1 MKHYKIWMVVCL
13 SILMLGSQGALAAD
27 QLPVESPLTIDRA
40 VELALNHSL
49 RYQVAVKDVEVARF
63 KAEQAQTGYRPKITF
78 GAGIT
83 VFNEVPDLV
92 EVGRK
97 LAALN
102 NGLAAWAKAMGA
114 DPENSAAPGYQ
125 LLAQQLKAAELPDDG
140 LTYYG
145 VKLRLEQPLYTGGK
159 LTALN
164 RQAQAN
170 IDYAKANL
178 AVAEANLIFEVKK
191 AYYTVL
197 NTEAL
202 AETLQQAVHSME
214 NHHQEAKAYYK
225 AGMVAELDVLRAE
238 VKLADLRQK
247 KLAADNGVQMARS
260 YLNFIMGI
268 PLNSQYTLAP
278 AEPAVAPAHDL
289 AESKQLALKSRS
301 EILSAQA
308 RVRLAKEGLA
318 ITESARKPLVA
329 LFAEGQHQST
339 DITEGKPDLSL
350 GVVASFQLYDGG
362 MVKYQTA
369 EAQKVVEQA
378 ELAEKLTLQAVEL
391 EVEQAYIN
399 LVNCQEAVV
408 VAEKG
413 LAQAEETVRMASLA
427 YQAGLGSSLE
437 RIDAETGLTQA
448 KNNYHQAVGN
458 YQIALAQY
466 QKALGISKE
475 GLQ

>member
-1 MKHYKIWMVVCL
+1 MKRLMMWMVLCC
-13 SILMLGSQGALAAD
+13 SILMLGSRGALAAD
-27 QLPVESPLTIDRA
+27 QLLLESPLTIERA

-49 RYQVAVKDVEVARF
+49 RYQVAVKDVEIARF
-63 KAEQAQTGYRPKITF
+63 KAEQAHTGYLPKITF
-78 GAGIT
+78 GAGVT

-92 EVGRK
+92 EIGRK

-102 NGLAAWAKAMGA
+102 NGLAAWAQLMGQYSQ
-114 DPENSAAPGYQ
+114 DSQLYQ
-125 LLAQQLKAAELPDDG
+125 LLAQQLKMAEPPDDG

-164 RQAQAN
+164 RQALAN

-178 AVAEANLIFEVKK
+178 AAAEANLIYEVKK
-191 AYYTVL
+191 AYY
-197 NTEAL
+197 
-202 AETLQQAVHSME
+202 Q
-214 NHHQEAKAYYK
+214 
-225 AGMVAELDVLRAE
+225 AGMVAELDVMRAE

-268 PLNSQYTLAP
+268 PLDSQYVLAP
-278 AEPAVAPAHDL
+278 AEPVTAPKYDL

-301 EILSAQA
+301 EVLAAQA
-308 RVRLAKEGLA
+308 KVRLAKEGLA
-318 ITESARKPLVA
+318 IAESARKPLVA

-339 DITEGKPDLSL
+339 EFLEGKPDLSF
-350 GVVASFQLYDGG
+350 GIVASFQLYDGG
-362 MVKYQTA
+362 MAKHQAA
-369 EAQKVVEQA
+369 EAQKVIEQA
-378 ELAEKLTLQAVEL
+378 ELAEKLTVQAVEL
-391 EVEQAYIN
+391 EVEQAYTN
-399 LVNCQEAVV
+399 LMNCREAVV

-413 LAQAEETVRMASLA
+413 LVQAEETLRMASLA

-437 RIDAETGLTQA
+437 RIDADTGLTQA
-448 KNNYHQAVGN
+448 RNNYHQAVGN

-475 GLQ
+475 GLK

>member
-1 MKHYKIWMVVCL
+1 MKRLMMWMVLCC
-13 SILMLGSQGALAAD
+13 SILMLGSRGALAAD
-27 QLPVESPLTIDRA
+27 QLLLESPLTIERA

-49 RYQVAVKDVEVARF
+49 RYQVAVKDVEIARF
-63 KAEQAQTGYRPKITF
+63 KAEQAHTGYLPKITF
-78 GAGIT
+78 GAGVT

-92 EVGRK
+92 EIGRK

-102 NGLAAWAKAMGA
+102 NGLAAWAQLMGQYSQ
-114 DPENSAAPGYQ
+114 DSQLYQ
-125 LLAQQLKAAELPDDG
+125 LLAQQLKMAEPPDDG

-164 RQAQAN
+164 RQALAN

-178 AVAEANLIFEVKK
+178 AAAEANLIYEVKK

-197 NTEAL
+197 NLEAL

-214 NHHQEAKAYYK
+214 NHHREAKAYYQ
-225 AGMVAELDVLRAE
+225 AGMVAELDVMRAE

-268 PLNSQYTLAP
+268 PLDSQYVLAP
-278 AEPAVAPAHDL
+278 AEPVTAPKYDL

-301 EILSAQA
+301 EVLAAQA
-308 RVRLAKEGLA
+308 KVRLAKEGLA
-318 ITESARKPLVA
+318 IAESARKPLVA

-339 DITEGKPDLSL
+339 EFLEGKPDLSF
-350 GVVASFQLYDGG
+350 GIVASFQLYDGG
-362 MVKYQTA
+362 MAKHQAA
-369 EAQKVVEQA
+369 EAQKVIEQA
-378 ELAEKLTLQAVEL
+378 ELAEKLTVQAVEL
-391 EVEQAYIN
+391 EVEQAYTN
-399 LVNCQEAVV
+399 LMNCREAVV

-413 LAQAEETVRMASLA
+413 LVQAEETLRMASLA

-437 RIDAETGLTQA
+437 RIDADTGLTQA
-448 KNNYHQAVGN
+448 RNNYHQAVGN

-475 GLQ
+475 GLK